1 MIKPSIKKP
10 ALHRR
15 IIMGLVYGW
24 RRVMD
29 ANYNPLKYIPDPSLQ
44 TYFMLVLFVMWSV
57 YFGFLAGNYWIGY
70 NTVMSIVVHVAI
82 LVPLAFTNAIFV
94 DAERDGHNWLKEWKE
109 EQSRYKIVIN
119 RLKKK
124 NLVIW
129 GDGKAKRELMFVNDF
144 ADAFVYFMQKKI
156 KEPFINI
163 GIGKDFSI
171 TWYARYLMKKMKVKL
186 NLKYD
191 ISKPNGMPRKCLD
204 IKLAKN
210 YGWKPKFNIDEG
222 IRVTLS
228 YFLKSRS

>member
-1 MIKPSIKKP
+1 MIKPSMKKP
-10 ALHRR
+10 SFFRR
-15 IIMGLVYGW
+15 FVMKLVSGW

-129 GDGKAKRELMFVNDF
+129 NPN
-144 ADAFVYFMQKKI
+144 
-156 KEPFINI
+156 KE
-163 GIGKDFSI
+163 
-171 TWYARYLMKKMKVKL
+171 A
-186 NLKYD
+186 
-191 ISKPNGMPRKCLD
+191 
-204 IKLAKN
+204 
-210 YGWKPKFNIDEG
+210 
-222 IRVTLS
+222 
-228 YFLKSRS
+228 

>member
-109 EQSRYKIVIN
+109 EQSRYKIVVN

-129 GDGKAKRELMFVNDF
+129 NPN
-144 ADAFVYFMQKKI
+144 
-156 KEPFINI
+156 KE
-163 GIGKDFSI
+163 
-171 TWYARYLMKKMKVKL
+171 A
-186 NLKYD
+186 
-191 ISKPNGMPRKCLD
+191 
-204 IKLAKN
+204 
-210 YGWKPKFNIDEG
+210 
-222 IRVTLS
+222 
-228 YFLKSRS
+228 